1 MTYLDEQNRNSKGD
15 NMKNR
20 MVEIN
25 VLSISTFQQMLLMT
39 SIELMK
45 TDVSTVQG

>member
-1 MTYLDEQNRNSKGD
+1 
-15 NMKNR
+15 MKNR

>member
-15 NMKNR
+15 NMKNL